1 MLAGAVVQLLRADDP
16 AAPAAHTTRTDSSG
30 RFAIAGVRAGRYL
43 AGFLHPLL
51 DSLDIELPPRPL
63 EVGATSGTVRLPLAV
78 PSAVTIAAALCGP
91 NARSDSTGTV
101 FGRLYDAETLLPVAD
116 GSVSVRWME
125 FTIGPTG
132 VRQRRPEVR
141 APVGEGGRFV
151 FCNVPGESVVGL
163 RAARGTDTTG
173 TVELPLAARGAARRD
188 LFVGHAAAS
197 TAHVDTVTLGDSTR
211 ATLRRTVRR
220 GTAQLGGTV
229 RNKDGRPIKG
239 ARLRVADS
247 GVEATTDDAGR
258 FVISDAPGGTQRLE
272 VRAIGY
278 YPEERAIDLVA
289 GRPTSVHVTLATLRS
304 VLDTVRVAAS
314 RVYSADS
321 HGFEQRRKARAS
333 GYFFDQSDVNRL
345 RPPNVTRLLTR
356 VQGVTLA
363 SDAFDSAILMRD
375 FFTGDFCQPA
385 VFIDGLRITQLTAR
399 DIDMW
404 VRPEELA
411 GMEVYT
417 RSEQAPAEFT
427 TAEGCGALVLWTR
440 RPTRPPRR

>member
-16 AAPAAHTTRTDSSG
+16 AGPVAHTARTDSSG
-30 RFAIAGVRAGRYL
+30 RFAIAGVPAGRYL

-51 DSLDIELPPRPL
+51 DSLEVELPPRPL
-63 EVGATSGTVRLPLAV
+63 DVGATAGTVRLPLAV
-78 PSAVTIAAALCGP
+78 PSAATIAAALCGP

-101 FGRLYDAETLLPVAD
+101 FGRLYDAVSLRPVAE
-116 GSVSVRWME
+116 GSVSLRWME
-125 FTIGPTG
+125 FTVGPTG
-132 VRQRRPEVR
+132 ARQRRREVY
-141 APVGEGGRFV
+141 AAAGDGGRFV
-151 FCNVPGESVVGL
+151 FCNVPGDATVAL
-163 RAARGTDTTG
+163 RAIRGSDTTG
-173 TVELPLAARGAARRD
+173 TVEHQLPARGAVRRD
-188 LFVGHAAAS
+188 FFVARVAATAS
-197 TAHVDTVTLGDSTR
+197 QVDTVTLGDSTR
-211 ATLRRTVRR
+211 GALRRVVRR

-229 RNKDGRPIKG
+229 RNKEGRPIKD

-247 GVEATTDDAGR
+247 GVEATTDDEGR
-258 FVISDAPGGTQRLE
+258 FLLSEAPGGTQRLE

-278 YPEERAIDLVA
+278 YPEERAVDLVA
-289 GRPTSVHVTLATLRS
+289 GRAAAVHLTLATLRS
-304 VLDTVRVAAS
+304 VLDTVRVSAA

-333 GYFFDQSDVNRL
+333 GYFFDQSDVERL
-345 RPPNVTRLLTR
+345 RPPNVTQLLTR

-363 SDAFDSAILMRD
+363 GDAFDSAILMRD

-385 VFIDGLRITQLTAR
+385 VFIDGMRLTDLTAR
-399 DIDMW
+399 DINMW

-411 GMEVYT
+411 GMEIYT
-417 RSEQAPAEFT
+417 RSEQAPPEFT